1 MGMIGI
7 VIIIAIFFIANASK
21 NKTKKNHG
29 RHSGGSNFGA
39 SGGFV
44 DNFSSFGDSG
54 DGGCDDGDCGCDSG
68 DSGDCG
74 CDSSDCGGND

>member
-1 MGMIGI
+1 MGKIGI
-7 VIIIAIFFIANASK
+7 LIFIVIFLIFKAS
-21 NKTKKNHG
+21 NNRTKKNQG
-29 RHSGGSNFGA
+29 THSGGSNFGS

-54 DGGCDDGDCGCDSG
+54 DCGCDDGDCGCDIGDCGG

-74 CDSSDCGGND
+74 GND